1 MRRWFCTRIEGE
13 SGRNYLIFV
22 EVDVLKAAWSAY
34 REGRVF
40 DAATLLNT
48 GYAPVFLPIDR
59 EVAENLER
67 AHPKG
72 YWVVSQLPGEA
83 EELWLHVIL
92 LGWEGAMEAPFVMC
106 LLPSLD
112 THEVVRVDNQV
123 IKDLE
128 VQG

>member
-1 MRRWFCTRIEGE
+1 MRKWFCTHIEGE
-13 SGRNYLIFV
+13 SGKNYLVFV
-22 EVDVLKAAWSAY
+22 EADMLKKAWELY

-48 GYAPVFLPIDR
+48 GYAPVFLPIDH
-59 EVAENLER
+59 ETAKALEE

-72 YWVVSQLPGEA
+72 YWLASKLPGEA

-112 THEVVRVDNQV
+112 THEVVRVDDQV